1 MVYGRMLIIIT
12 LYPDGTLDGG
22 AIDYFDKYESC
33 FEKMV
38 ELSVLGQGKGY
49 TCIDDYVD
57 LSGDMEESQ

>member
-1 MVYGRMLIIIT
+1 MIT
-12 LYPDGTLDGG
+12 LYPDGSLDGG

-57 LSGDMEESQ
+57 MSGDMEESQ